1 MPDTYSGPSA
11 LSVAQAAAQL
21 GVGVPTLRRMI
32 ARRQIAHC
40 RLNRRVTL
48 LAGDIAAYIAA
59 HRVPA
64 VGELASKKRPRTPKS
79 DRLGGIEEKTL

>member
-1 MPDTYSGPSA
+1 MTAPTASSTATA

-21 GVGVPTLRRMI
+21 GVGIPTLRRMI
-32 ARRQIAHC
+32 ARRQIAHV

-48 LAGDIAAYIAA
+48 LADDIRDYLAA

-64 VGELASKKRPRTPKS
+64 ARSATATRVGQPSLVTAPR
-79 DRLGGIEEKTL
+79 

>member
-1 MPDTYSGPSA
+1 MTALATLSAPAA

-21 GVGVPTLRRMI
+21 GVGVPTLRAMI

-48 LAGDIAAYIAA
+48 LPADIADYLAA
-59 HRVPA
+59 HRIPA
-64 VGELASKKRPRTPKS
+64 AGEPPKRAKRSPGSQDLAVAGR
-79 DRLGGIEEKTL
+79 

>member
-1 MPDTYSGPSA
+1 MITGPTVSSPAAA
-11 LSVAQAAAQL
+11 LSVSQAAAQL

-32 ARRQIAHC
+32 ARRQISHV

-48 LAGDIAAYIAA
+48 LPDDIRDYLAA

-64 VGELASKKRPRTPKS
+64 AADLGQRPNR
-79 DRLGGIEEKTL
+79 RGGSQ